1 MKRIFSALLIICIL
15 LCGCVFAE
23 EAAVPL
29 YTNRDILSGIGR
41 NIELYGVYGQF
52 DSEELYLSTL
62 SGILDKHPEMYDEVL
77 KIMLS
82 SMDKYGAYYTP
93 EEAEK
98 FLENLSDSITGIGIT
113 VNSIDG
119 NLIINQVMPETP
131 AERAG
136 LAAGDIIISADGVNL
151 TGMDLDAAISHI
163 RGTVGTSVSLTVI
176 RGNLGQLTF
185 SIVRDNIISSPID
198 YEILDDGIG
207 YIRIYSFAEHTS
219 DYVSEA
225 LAAFSE
231 KGIKDIIIDLRDNGG
246 GYLSEAVAIAD
257 MFLPEGKIITKEDH
271 RLDLF
276 DRTYTATGA
285 DPGYNTAILINENSA
300 SASEVL
306 TAALAEN
313 NYATTIGER
322 SYGKGTVQT
331 MNGLISGGI
340 IKYTVAFYLTP
351 LGKNIDEIGIS
362 PDLNVNNTLEPVD
375 LTQFTE
381 PSYKNTYY
389 VGMSSPEI
397 RYIKEMLAYMG
408 VYSGEVND
416 YFDEN
421 LRIVLEALQK
431 SISPSTPSGTLDPA
445 MQINIFGFLGQSKVR
460 ADNQLTVAKN
470 FLLEK

>member
-1 MKRIFSALLIICIL
+1 
-15 LCGCVFAE
+15 
-23 EAAVPL
+23 
-29 YTNRDILSGIGR
+29 
-41 NIELYGVYGQF
+41 
-52 DSEELYLSTL
+52 
-62 SGILDKHPEMYDEVL
+62 
-77 KIMLS
+77 
-82 SMDKYGAYYTP
+82 
-93 EEAEK
+93 
-98 FLENLSDSITGIGIT
+98 
-113 VNSIDG
+113 
-119 NLIINQVMPETP
+119 
-131 AERAG
+131 
-136 LAAGDIIISADGVNL
+136 
-151 TGMDLDAAISHI
+151 MDLDTAVSHI
-163 RGTVGTSVSLTVI
+163 RGVVGTAVSLTVI
-176 RGNLGQLTF
+176 RGNLDQLTF
-185 SIVRDNIISSPID
+185 SIVRDKIISSPID
-198 YEILDDGIG
+198 YEILDDCIG
-207 YIRIYSFAEHTS
+207 YIKIYSFAENTS
-219 DYVSEA
+219 DYVSAA

-231 KGIKDIIIDLRDNGG
+231 KKIKNIIIDLRDNGG

-276 DRTYTATGA
+276 DCTYTATGA

-331 MNGLISGGI
+331 MNGLISGGV

-408 VYSGEVND
+408 VYNGEIND

-421 LRIVLEALQK
+421 LRIILDALRE
-431 SISPSTPSGTLDPA
+431 SVSPSTPSGVLDPA
-445 MQINIFGFLGQSKVR
+445 MQINIFGFLGQSRVPS
-460 ADNQLTVAKN
+460 DNQLTVAKN
-470 FLLEK
+470 FLLEN